1 MKRIVSL
8 FFLLMVFTS
17 FSQDLKKVKESF
29 IKDFKAL
36 VGPFVLDDQKPFL
49 NKQLE
54 AIIMDPVNFSEVLT
68 VDMISTY
75 EILKT
80 KKFKPYPV
88 IYNYVYSVCAFNQN
102 NTGNTSNFVEWQKII
117 EVMID
122 KKNQARL
129 QDFLDVSATF
139 FASRVLVEN
148 ATFDWYYLGG
158 SYTFENPE
166 KPMINFQGGK
176 LVCYVKNTSANRNE
190 NPNIDSLIVYDAKG
204 IFDPTLKKW
213 VGEGGTINWEKAG
226 MAKND
231 TYAELTKYDLSLKS
245 STLNCDT
252 VTLHTFY
259 FNRPI
264 KGKLAERAFRVNRE
278 EDKIYPQFVSFEK
291 RLEIKKIVEHVDYEG
306 GFSLMGK
313 NFVGVGVSGTPARIV
328 IDRNNKEFIRLYS
341 QNIAI
346 NKEKITCYDGRS
358 SIYIGAKDSIFH
370 PNIEFTF
377 DIVNQ
382 QIEFSRGTKG
392 MSMAPFSNTYHQVDM
407 YVPKLTWKYD
417 AQEIMLTYMMGM
429 SQDQRFARLESKQYF
444 DGRLYDKLQGLQKN
458 HPIAAIADYCYKYD
472 EYTMVE
478 GKMATALGMTIEQ
491 AKTILLELAT
501 LGFINY
507 DTENKIVAVTPKLLT
522 FARAKSGKIDYDNL
536 KFESDFRPKK
546 LLGYTDKDIEKDK
559 NLARVQADYEKKNKY
574 REGLKNFGLLNIGT
588 LEIFLEAV
596 DIVNISD
603 AQQTAVFPKDSKVI
617 IRENRNFDFSGWLSS
632 GKLQISTLEANYIYL
647 SHKINLF
654 KTDRSLLNVRPMKE
668 ADGKESILVMNEI
681 HNLSGEILID
691 DPKNRNGLSKTITD
705 FPKLVI
711 SKPSI
716 VYYNSKSI
724 YQGAYDSTRF
734 YFTLDPFKMD
744 SLDNFKESAQR
755 FGGEL
760 VSAGIFPKFREELK
774 IMPDYSL
781 GFSTKAK
788 EGGYDFYGTKAKY
801 ENKIVLSGNG
811 LEGAGAINFI
821 ESTSISKALI
831 FLPDSTMGFADFENR
846 PVESGV
852 EFPDMQGKDVFITY
866 VPKDQILKVKT
877 KINQEIDM
885 FNKQCRLKGTA
896 YIQPFGATGNGV
908 TTFTDANLGSKKLKF
923 KRWDIDSDTANF
935 NVKNKFIVDD
945 EDPLSL
951 KTENLKAHVS
961 FLKRKG
967 EFQSNSGTSKV
978 EFPVN
983 QYMCKIDFFTWFMDR
998 EELELSTKQS
1008 AEVNIETDLDL
1019 AGSNFFSLHPEQDSL
1034 QFMAREAKYTMRNKT
1049 IYCKKVDYVEV
1060 GDARIYPDSSRLT
1073 IRKKAYMEP
1082 LENSKIIANSITKFH
1097 RFINC
1102 ETEIKGR
1109 YEYDS
1114 KGDYPYYDRDSNMTL
1129 IKIDKIWL
1137 DSTVQ
1142 TVAVGKIGG
1151 NQDFK
1156 LSEQFNYFGDVNI
1169 KAALPFVKFK
1179 GSIRI
1184 NHSCDAFKRTFVAVD
1199 TDIDPKNIQIPFNGR
1214 IFNSDST
1221 ELFVGIAWRDSKDL
1235 EEMKMYPVFLSEL
1248 QDKKD
1253 KLVFTSSGFLQYN
1266 PNTTEFQISSKEKI
1280 INRSEKGN
1288 YLALNTTNCSMNGLG
1303 TIDLGYDIAPV
1314 KVDAI
1319 GAINYYQN
1327 TGKTT
1332 MNLTLKYQIPIEQ
1345 GTWEKLADK
1354 INLIP
1359 DLKPMNFLATTYES
1373 ALIEWTDLKTADK
1386 IKSDY
1391 TLMGT
1396 YAKIPDGAKSA
1407 IVVSGIRLSSFDDP
1421 KFEEKGI
1428 ITTEN
1433 EACIVS
1439 MYNKPV
1445 MKYIPMKA
1453 FFQQI
1458 YSGSGGDR
1466 FALYFSV
1473 PGANDY
1479 YLDYYKD
1486 KEDGE
1491 MKIFSSD
1498 GDFLKETNDLKSDKR
1513 KAKNFSY
1520 LTTTN
1525 RVYLVKFLRLFGI
1538 EE

>member
-1 MKRIVSL
+1 MKKIVSL
-8 FFLLMVFTS
+8 FFLLLVFTS
-17 FSQDLKKVKESF
+17 FSQDLKKTKENF

-75 EILKT
+75 EILKS

-88 IYNYVYSVCAFNQN
+88 IYNYVYSVCAFNVYN
-102 NTGNTSNFVEWQKII
+102 KKDITNFVSWQQII

-139 FASRVLVEN
+139 FTNRVLVEN

-158 SYTFENPE
+158 TYRFENPE
-166 KPMINFQGGK
+166 KPMIIFDGGK
-176 LVCYVKNTSANRNE
+176 LVCYVKNTSADKDD
-190 NPNIDSLIVYDAKG
+190 NPNIDSLIVYQSSG

-213 VGEGGTINWEKAG
+213 VGQGGIINWEKTG
-226 MAKND
+226 IAKND
-231 TYAELTKYDLSLKS
+231 TYAELTKYELSLKS

-252 VTLHTFY
+252 VTLKTFY
-259 FNRPI
+259 FNQPI
-264 KGKLAERAFRVNRE
+264 KGKLSDRAFRVNRE
-278 EDKIYPQFVSFEK
+278 EDKIYPQFISFEK
-291 RLEIKKIVEHVDYEG
+291 RLEIKKIVENVDYEG

-313 NFVGVGVSGTPARIV
+313 NFIGVGIGGSPARIV
-328 IDRNNKEFIRLYS
+328 VERNKKEFIRLYS
-341 QNIAI
+341 QRIAI
-346 NKEKITCYDGRS
+346 NKEKIVCNDGKS
-358 SIYIGAKDSIFH
+358 SIYIGTSDSIFH

-377 DIVNQ
+377 DIKNQ
-382 QIEFSRGTKG
+382 QIEFVRGSKG
-392 MSMAPFSNTYHQVDM
+392 MAMAPFSNTYHQLDM
-407 YVPKLTWKYD
+407 YVPKLAWKYD
-417 AQEIMLTYMMGM
+417 AQEIMFTYLMGM
-429 SQDQRFARLESKQYF
+429 GQDQRYARLESKQFF

-458 HPIAAIADYCYKYD
+458 HPIASIADYCYRYD

-478 GKMATALGMTIEQ
+478 GKMATALSMTIEQ

-507 DTENKIVAVTPKLLT
+507 DTENKIISVTPKLLT

-536 KFESDFRPKK
+536 SFESDFRPKK
-546 LLGYTDKDIEKDK
+546 LSGYNDKDIEKDK
-559 NLARVQADYEKKNKY
+559 NLIKIREEYEKNNKY
-574 REGLKNFGLLNIGT
+574 REGLKNFGFLNIGT
-588 LEIFLEAV
+588 LEIKLEAV
-596 DIVNISD
+596 DMVNLSE
-603 AQQTAVFPKDSKVI
+603 AQKTVVFPTDGKVV
-617 IRENRNFDFSGWLSS
+617 IRENRNFDFAGWVNS
-632 GKLQISTLEANYIYL
+632 GKLQVNTEEANYIYNT
-647 SHKINLF
+647 HKINLF
-654 KTDRSLLNVRPMKE
+654 KTNRSLLNVRPMQE
-668 ADGKESILVMNEI
+668 ADGKQSILVMNEI
-681 HNLSGEILID
+681 HGFTGEILVD

-705 FPKLVI
+705 FPKLNI
-711 SKPSI
+711 SKPSTI
-716 VYYNSKSI
+716 FYNQKSI

-734 YFTLDPFKMD
+734 YFTLDPFKLD
-744 SLDNFKESAQR
+744 SLDNFHERSQR
-755 FGGEL
+755 FAGEL
-760 VSAGIFPKFREELK
+760 VSAGIFPKFREEIK

-788 EGGYDFYGTKAKY
+788 QGGYDFYGTKAKY

-811 LEGAGAINFI
+811 LEGAGTINFI

-831 FLPDSTMGFADFENR
+831 FLPDSTMGFADFDNR
-846 PVESGV
+846 PVETGI

-866 VPKDQILKVKT
+866 VPKDLILKVKT

-896 YIQPFGATGNGV
+896 YIQPFGATANGV
-908 TTFTDANLGSKKLKF
+908 TTFTDANLGSKKLRF
-923 KRWDIDSDTANF
+923 KRWEIDSDTANF

-951 KTENLKAHVS
+951 RTENLKAHVS

-978 EFPVN
+978 MFPVN

-1008 AEVNIETDLDL
+1008 ADINIETDLDL

-1049 IYCKKVDYVEV
+1049 IYCKKVEYVEV
-1060 GDARIYPDSSRLT
+1060 GDARIYPDSSSLI

-1082 LENSKIIANSITKFH
+1082 LKNSKIIANSVTKFH

-1102 ETEIKGR
+1102 NTEIKGR
-1109 YEYDS
+1109 FEYES

-1129 IKIDKIWL
+1129 IKINKIWL

-1142 TVAVGKIGG
+1142 TVAHGKIGG

-1156 LSEQFNYFGDVNI
+1156 LSEQFNYFGDVAI
-1169 KAALPFVKFK
+1169 KSALPLVKFS

-1184 NHSCDAFKRTFVAVD
+1184 NHSCDAFKRSFMAITS
-1199 TDIDPKNIQIPFNGR
+1199 DIDPKNIQIPIKGKILNA
-1214 IFNSDST
+1214 DSN
-1221 ELFVGIAWRDSKDL
+1221 ELFVGIAWRDAKDPDD
-1235 EEMKMYPVFLSEL
+1235 MKMYPVFLSEI
-1248 QDKKD
+1248 KD
-1253 KLVFTSSGFLQYN
+1253 KNDKFVFSADGFLQYN
-1266 PNTTEFQISSKEKI
+1266 PNTTEFQISTKEKL

-1288 YLALNTTNCSMNGLG
+1288 YLALNTTTCSMNGLG
-1303 TIDLGYDIAPV
+1303 VINLGFDLDPV
-1314 KVDAI
+1314 KVDAV

-1327 TGKTT
+1327 TKKTT
-1332 MNLTLKYQIPIEQ
+1332 MNLTLKFQIPIEVQ
-1345 GTWEKLADK
+1345 TWERLATK
-1354 INLIP
+1354 ITENP

-1373 ALIEWTDLKTADK
+1373 ALVEWTDLKTADK

-1396 YAKIPDGAKSA
+1396 YAKIPDGARSA
-1407 IVVSGIRLSSFDDP
+1407 LVVSGIRFSSFDDP
-1421 KFEEKGI
+1421 KFDEKGI
-1428 ITTEN
+1428 ITTET
-1433 EACIVS
+1433 ESCIVS

-1445 MKYIPMKA
+1445 MKYLPMKS
-1453 FFQQI
+1453 FIQQY
-1458 YSGSGGDR
+1458 YSGVSGDR
-1466 FALYFSV
+1466 FAMYFSV

-1479 YLDYYKD
+1479 YLDYYKQN
-1486 KEDGE
+1486 EDGE

-1513 KAKNFSY
+1513 KSKYFTY